1 MIDILLDLSM
11 NAKINNTDQIL
22 VKYFLN
28 QREKLIELSLE
39 DVIYDTGLSK
49 SSIIRFC
56 KSIKTSHFTD
66 FKKTFVRE
74 FNAVI
79 CDFIYLLDDR
89 DKLDDLVIACN
100 HCHQII
106 LFGEREAMLI
116 WKMYLKYFYV
126 LGYDIY
132 IINEED
138 NNLAINM
145 DEHTLYFYSHLQISL
160 EKYYDYN
167 ISNALIRN
175 IYRHLNDENNYI
187 ISLKSSYTHKRFF
200 RDTRTAREIKKK
212 FELMKIIESL
222 LARLNNQG

>member
-22 VKYFLN
+22 AKYFLN

-187 ISLKSSYTHKRFF
+187 ISLKSSYTHKRFL
-200 RDTRTAREIKKK
+200 EIHEQPGIKKK
-212 FELMKIIESL
+212 FELIKIIESL
-222 LARLNNQG
+222 IARLNNKG

>member
-1 MIDILLDLSM
+1 MIDILLSM

-187 ISLKSSYTHKRFF
+187 ISLKSSYTHKRFL
-200 RDTRTAREIKKK
+200 EIHEQPGIKKK

>member
-1 MIDILLDLSM
+1 MIDIL
-11 NAKINNTDQIL
+11 
-22 VKYFLN
+22 F
-28 QREKLIELSLE
+28 
-39 DVIYDTGLSK
+39 YDTGLSK

-187 ISLKSSYTHKRFF
+187 ISLKSSYTHKRFLEIHEQP
-200 RDTRTAREIKKK
+200 EIKKK

>member
-167 ISNALIRN
+167 ISNALDVYKRQAVMYAQDKGYHVQLPIRG
-175 IYRHLNDENNYI
+175 I
-187 ISLKSSYTHKRFF
+187 IRGRGYEGDHFKRYL
-200 RDTRTAREIKKK
+200 EIQIP
-212 FELMKIIESL
+212 IIKNSQI
-222 LARLNNQG
+222 A

>member
-1 MIDILLDLSM
+1 MIDILLDLSI

-126 LGYDIY
+126 LG
-132 IINEED
+132 ED

-187 ISLKSSYTHKRFF
+187 ISLKSSYTHKRFLEIHEQP
-200 RDTRTAREIKKK
+200 EIKKK

>member
-66 FKKTFVRE
+66 FKKTFLRE

-79 CDFIYLLDDR
+79 WDFIYLLDDR

-187 ISLKSSYTHKRFF
+187 ISLKSSYTHKRFL
-200 RDTRTAREIKKK
+200 EIHEQPGIKKK

>member
-1 MIDILLDLSM
+1 
-11 NAKINNTDQIL
+11 
-22 VKYFLN
+22 
-28 QREKLIELSLE
+28 
-39 DVIYDTGLSK
+39 
-49 SSIIRFC
+49 
-56 KSIKTSHFTD
+56 
-66 FKKTFVRE
+66 
-74 FNAVI
+74 
-79 CDFIYLLDDR
+79 
-89 DKLDDLVIACN
+89 
-100 HCHQII
+100 
-106 LFGEREAMLI
+106 MLI

-126 LGYDIY
+126 LVYDIY

-187 ISLKSSYTHKRFF
+187 ISLRAHYYAHKRFF
-200 RDTRTAREIKKK
+200 EIQGSPEIKKK

>member
-116 WKMYLKYFYV
+116 WKMYLNYFYV
-126 LGYDIY
+126 LGSDIY

-187 ISLKSSYTHKRFF
+187 ISLKSSYTHKRFL
-200 RDTRTAREIKKK
+200 EIHEQPGIKKK

>member
-56 KSIKTSHFTD
+56 KSIKTNHFTD

-187 ISLKSSYTHKRFF
+187 ISLKSSYTLKRFLEIHEQP
-200 RDTRTAREIKKK
+200 EIKKK

>member
-1 MIDILLDLSM
+1 M

-167 ISNALIRN
+167 ISNALDVYKRQAVMYAQDKGYHVQLPIRG
-175 IYRHLNDENNYI
+175 I
-187 ISLKSSYTHKRFF
+187 IRGRGYEGDHFKRYL
-200 RDTRTAREIKKK
+200 EIQIP
-212 FELMKIIESL
+212 IIKNSQI
-222 LARLNNQG
+222 A

>member
-187 ISLKSSYTHKRFF
+187 ISLKSSYTHKRFLEIH
-200 RDTRTAREIKKK
+200 AQPVIKKNV
-212 FELMKIIESL
+212 ELMKIIESL
-222 LARLNNQG
+222 FPRLNNQG

>member
-1 MIDILLDLSM
+1 MIDILLDLSI

-187 ISLKSSYTHKRFF
+187 ISLKSSYTHKRFLEIHEQP
-200 RDTRTAREIKKK
+200 EIKKK

>member
-1 MIDILLDLSM
+1 M
-11 NAKINNTDQIL
+11 
-22 VKYFLN
+22 
-28 QREKLIELSLE
+28 
-39 DVIYDTGLSK
+39 
-49 SSIIRFC
+49 
-56 KSIKTSHFTD
+56 
-66 FKKTFVRE
+66 
-74 FNAVI
+74 I

-187 ISLKSSYTHKRFF
+187 ISLKSSYTHKRFL
-200 RDTRTAREIKKK
+200 EIHEQPGIKKK

>member
-39 DVIYDTGLSK
+39 DVIHYTGLSK

-187 ISLKSSYTHKRFF
+187 ISLKSSYTHKRFL
-200 RDTRTAREIKKK
+200 EIHEQPGIKKK

>member
-1 MIDILLDLSM
+1 MIDILLDISM

-89 DKLDDLVIACN
+89 DKLDDLVN

-187 ISLKSSYTHKRFF
+187 ISLKSSYTHKRFLEIHEQP
-200 RDTRTAREIKKK
+200 EIKKK

>member
-28 QREKLIELSLE
+28 QREKLIEL
-39 DVIYDTGLSK
+39 
-49 SSIIRFC
+49 IIRFC

-187 ISLKSSYTHKRFF
+187 ISLKSSYTHKRFL
-200 RDTRTAREIKKK
+200 EIHEQPGIKKK

>member
-1 MIDILLDLSM
+1 M
-11 NAKINNTDQIL
+11 
-22 VKYFLN
+22 
-28 QREKLIELSLE
+28 
-39 DVIYDTGLSK
+39 
-49 SSIIRFC
+49 
-56 KSIKTSHFTD
+56 
-66 FKKTFVRE
+66 
-74 FNAVI
+74 I

-187 ISLKSSYTHKRFF
+187 ISLKSSYTHKRF
-200 RDTRTAREIKKK
+200 
-212 FELMKIIESL
+212 
-222 LARLNNQG
+222 

>member
-89 DKLDDLVIACN
+89 DKLDLWISPRYDTIHYFWATYLDTIHMFFLVI
-100 HCHQII
+100 II
-106 LFGEREAMLI
+106 YHNAS
-116 WKMYLKYFYV
+116 
-126 LGYDIY
+126 
-132 IINEED
+132 IN
-138 NNLAINM
+138 
-145 DEHTLYFYSHLQISL
+145 
-160 EKYYDYN
+160 
-167 ISNALIRN
+167 
-175 IYRHLNDENNYI
+175 
-187 ISLKSSYTHKRFF
+187 
-200 RDTRTAREIKKK
+200 
-212 FELMKIIESL
+212 
-222 LARLNNQG
+222 

>member
-116 WKMYLKYFYV
+116 WKMYLKYFY
-126 LGYDIY
+126 
-132 IINEED
+132 
-138 NNLAINM
+138 
-145 DEHTLYFYSHLQISL
+145 
-160 EKYYDYN
+160 DYN

-187 ISLKSSYTHKRFF
+187 ISLKSSYTHKRFLEIHEQP
-200 RDTRTAREIKKK
+200 EIKKK

>member
-89 DKLDDLVIACN
+89 DKLDDLVIASAYKIPEQL
-100 HCHQII
+100 HPLYQRGTWTSDIPTH
-106 LFGEREAMLI
+106 EAFAFCSI
-116 WKMYLKYFYV
+116 HRS
-126 LGYDIY
+126 G
-132 IINEED
+132 
-138 NNLAINM
+138 
-145 DEHTLYFYSHLQISL
+145 
-160 EKYYDYN
+160 
-167 ISNALIRN
+167 
-175 IYRHLNDENNYI
+175 
-187 ISLKSSYTHKRFF
+187 
-200 RDTRTAREIKKK
+200 
-212 FELMKIIESL
+212 IEP
-222 LARLNNQG
+222 